1 MVDRVS
7 AFLLYLVVV
16 VAVCVG
22 SSGWSRNQTISE
34 DSTRS
39 HDDFGFWITLISPTQ
54 RLLAQRTCTTLAPH
68 NDDRGVF
75 FSFFSLLMITYRVP
89 TNKNNNYDDRYRS
102 WHNLLDY
109 YPSLTRARLE
119 ELYQDLFRRTLDPV
133 EKVLRDSKIDK
144 SNIHDIISVG
154 GSTRIPGIVKLV
166 PDFFNSR
173 EPNKSIN
180 SPRRPNSPAHF
191 DTALLLIQDQGLH
204 RGKGGLHWC
213 GYFRLNCGI

>member
-75 FSFFSLLMITYRVP
+75 FSFFSLLMITYSVP

-109 YPSLTRARLE
+109 YLLSLFHSCS
-119 ELYQDLFRRTLDPV
+119 FRRALPG
-133 EKVLRDSKIDK
+133 
-144 SNIHDIISVG
+144 SVPSHSWPCREG
-154 GSTRIPGIVKLV
+154 PPRLQDWQVQHPWHHLGRWFNPYPRYRQTR
-166 PDFFNSR
+166 SR
-173 EPNKSIN
+173 
-180 SPRRPNSPAHF
+180 
-191 DTALLLIQDQGLH
+191 LLQQQ
-204 RGKGGLHWC
+204 RA
-213 GYFRLNCGI
+213 